1 MSGHGHGAH
10 GHHEDHGN
18 GNKGVALLIAIL
30 ALLLAFSEMG
40 GKYAEKETVAQNLES
55 SNFWAFFQAKTIRR
69 TSVQVA
75 SEDMQVRLAT
85 ATDDAAK
92 VVMEKRI
99 ADWKKTADR
108 YETEPETGEGRRELM
123 ARAKKAEEI
132 RDIQKARNELFEGSS
147 ALLQIAIVLA
157 SAMII
162 TGIGALI
169 WLAIGL
175 GGLSLVIMG
184 VAVLRPEWLMHF
196 LHH

>member
-1 MSGHGHGAH
+1 M
-10 GHHEDHGN
+10 
-18 GNKGVALLIAIL
+18 
-30 ALLLAFSEMG
+30 
-40 GKYAEKETVAQNLES
+40 
-55 SNFWAFFQAKTIRR
+55 
-69 TSVQVA
+69 QVA